1 MPGPPPVSPLEGLD
15 RIARGGPPPVVVY
28 AGEESFLAEEG
39 IAAVVRRVFPEG
51 EPGGALV
58 ALDASNPADAER
70 AAAVLEDLHTP
81 SLFGEG
87 KVVVI
92 RRAEA
97 LGGAAAAVGDDD
109 PEATEGEEAA
119 GEEPE
124 EPPPRAV
131 PAGKAKTPGAKPTRR
146 ASPITSLVKEST
158 AKAAP
163 GSVLVLATDKP
174 VRGRGSVS
182 AEAITKTGALL
193 VDCRRLYDSVPPW
206 SRGTPAHDTEVAR
219 WVARRA
225 KESHGKAMDPRA
237 AHALSVRVGASLAPL
252 ARTLETLATYVG
264 ARPAIT
270 EADVA
275 ATVSATRED
284 PAWVLADAVLDRD
297 LPRALSLAAAAF
309 DRGLSDA
316 KGRVA
321 VRPEAVYPMLFA
333 TVHAAWRRAMLVAE
347 AATRGE
353 DPTALP
359 ALAGLPSFV
368 VERVVRQAGRR
379 SPDDLLTRHGA
390 LVAAEAGVRGG
401 GVPHRAAFERML
413 VDLILVDRAG

>member
-1 MPGPPPVSPLEGLD
+1 MPGPPPVSPLEALD
-15 RIARGGPPPVVVY
+15 RIARGGPPPVVVF

-39 IAAVVRRVFPEG
+39 IAAVVRRVFPQG
-51 EPGGALV
+51 EPGGALT
-58 ALDASNPADAER
+58 ALDAGNPADAER
-70 AAAVLEDLHTP
+70 AAAVLEDLRTP

-87 KVVVI
+87 RVVVI
-92 RRAEA
+92 RRAEM
-97 LGGAAAAVGDDD
+97 LGGAG
-109 PEATEGEEAA
+109 AA
-119 GEEPE
+119 GAASDDETDGAESEEPAGD
-124 EPPPRAV
+124 EPADAPA
-131 PAGKAKTPGAKPTRR
+131 AGKAKATAAGAKPARR
-146 ASPITSLVKEST
+146 ASPITTLVKQAT
-158 AKAAP
+158 VKAAP
-163 GSVLVLATDKP
+163 GAVLILATEKP
-174 VRGRGSVS
+174 VKGRGSVS

-225 KESHGKAMDPRA
+225 KEVHGKAMDPRA

-252 ARTLETLATYVG
+252 ARALETLATYVG
-264 ARPAIT
+264 ARPAVT

-284 PAWVLADAVLDRD
+284 PAWVLADAVLERD

-309 DRGLSDA
+309 DRGLTDS

-321 VRPEAVYPMLFA
+321 VRPEAVYPLLFA

-347 AATRGE
+347 ATARG
-353 DPTALP
+353 DDVAGLP
-359 ALAGLPSFV
+359 ALGGLPSFV
-368 VERVVRQAGRR
+368 VERVVRQVGRR
-379 SPDDLLTRHGA
+379 SPDDLLARHGA

-413 VDLILVDRAG
+413 VDLAG